1 MSVLGSPLSPTS
13 SSGRKHGSD
22 RHTGF
27 WTVREFI
34 RQELAAQKDEK
45 AKSAAKDAHD
55 ASVIQA
61 QNDAEKK
68 LDDDRKAYE
77 ADRVMETHEIDKRA
91 IQFAKD
97 AYNHGESDC
106 L

>member
-34 RQELAAQKDEK
+34 RQGLAAQKDEK

-61 QNDAEKK
+61 QNMLRRSWMMTARPMRRTE
-68 LDDDRKAYE
+68 
-77 ADRVMETHEIDKRA
+77 
-91 IQFAKD
+91 
-97 AYNHGESDC
+97 
-106 L
+106 